1 MKVVI
6 LCGGRGVR
14 SFPFTQYLPKPML
27 PIGGTPVVVHV
38 IRSFIRQGF
47 TKFVLAAGYRKSVL
61 HDYFDGKQFGAEI
74 EIVDTGEDTDTGDR
88 VLACRD
94 YLDGRFIVTY
104 ADGLCDVPLK
114 RLVDFH
120 VASRG
125 LATVTCVQ
133 MRSQYGIMRLTAA
146 GQVEEIQEKPLMREQ
161 WVNAGFIVFEPEA
174 FDDWRTGSLERDVLP
189 ALTARNA
196 VFGYRHDGFFKSV
209 DSYKDVM
216 EFEELMDTGETPWIV
231 RS

>member
-38 IRSFIRQGF
+38 IKSFIRQGF
-47 TKFVLAAGYRKSVL
+47 TQFVLAVGYRQSVL

-74 EIVDTGEDTDTGDR
+74 EIVDTGEDADTGDR

-94 YLDGRFIVTY
+94 YLGGRFMVTY
-104 ADGLCDVPLK
+104 SDGLCDVPLR
-114 RLVDFH
+114 RLMDFH
-120 VASRG
+120 TASKG

-133 MRSQYGIMRLTAA
+133 MRSQYGILQLNHDGRLN
-146 GQVEEIQEKPLMREQ
+146 EIQEKPLMRGQ
-161 WVNAGFIVFEPEA
+161 
-174 FDDWRTGSLERDVLP
+174 
-189 ALTARNA
+189 
-196 VFGYRHDGFFKSV
+196 
-209 DSYKDVM
+209 
-216 EFEELMDTGETPWIV
+216 
-231 RS
+231 